1 MTLRMGLGGRNG
13 GPGSPEAG
21 VYPRYTGAP
30 ITPEED
36 RIYEIAK
43 MEALLGLK
51 TWPKGVVP
59 HPGEEERI
67 YTDEWKQGR
76 ENFKTAHEASL
87 VPPGKEWKHGVKG
100 PVPIWIIR
108 TMVPPHPWWA
118 YRFITQV
125 LIPKY
130 DSDPEATTP
139 QAIEGRQ
146 VMKAAETIIGLGKKK
161 ARMSFG
167 SGRSAVKTFQL
178 KSGRVEFKDGKW
190 SHPTGKEVESAS
202 PAIAY
207 LYAKNVKKGPWKAGE
222 GIIEQGPN
230 AWAAYEAF
238 AYPHSKPEKGSGE
251 EGPKEIEYKKTAT
264 SSLVYGVAA
273 VGIIAAAFMVFKD

>member
-1 MTLRMGLGGRNG
+1 MGLGD
-13 GPGSPEAG
+13 
-21 VYPRYTGAP
+21 YPRYTGAP

-51 TWPKGVVP
+51 SGPWAR
-59 HPGEEERI
+59 PGEEGI
-67 YTDEWKQGR
+67 YTDAWKQGR
-76 ENFKTAHEASL
+76 EYFKTAHEASL
-87 VPPGKEWKHGVKG
+87 VPSGKAWKHGIKG

-108 TMVPPHPWWA
+108 TTVPPHPWWA

-130 DSDPEATTP
+130 DSDPEA
-139 QAIEGRQ
+139 
-146 VMKAAETIIGLGKKK
+146 MKAAEKIIGLGKKK
-161 ARMSFG
+161 ARMAFG

-178 KSGRVEFKDGKW
+178 KSGRVELKDGKW
-190 SHPTGKEVESAS
+190 IHPTGKEVESAS

-222 GIIEQGPN
+222 GIIEEGPN
-230 AWAAYEAF
+230 AWAAYKAF
-238 AYPHSKPEKGSGE
+238 VYPHLKPEKGSGE
-251 EGPKEIEYKKTAT
+251 EGPKEIEYKKTTPT
-264 SSLVYGVAA
+264 SPLVWGMAA
-273 VGIIAAAFMVFKD
+273 VGIVVAAFTVFKD